1 MQLLVVLGALSRD
14 RRDGEYSLVDA
25 LVGGEEK
32 RMAQWREVERQM
44 LKMISG
50 LTIAVFLALNTP
62 KFFLLFGSLALVYAL
77 AHALAPRAYGRLREA
92 QMALRLMMKPF
103 VSLGARYKRARSRR
117 TKKRERRARFEAM
130 RQDRQALLKAEK
142 LQRLAR
148 LAQEEDTPVVATSET
163 VYKDARDKEEGQKR
177 ALALTGSAGCT
188 GVLCGAPGAAVPN
201 PFSTSLLPTF
211 VALPYSATRSR
222 HCLSSYM
229 GPARA
234 RGMGASLDGGGE
246 VKIQAALCFTRAGEN
261 QSFGG
266 AGRQDNANTF
276 DRF

>member
-163 VYKDARDKEEGQKR
+163 VYKDAGVEFRQEQPELETRRKARKELWRYLEAQGVP
-177 ALALTGSAGCT
+177 GYSAGHREPPSRT
-188 GVLCGAPGAAVPN
+188 LSQP
-201 PFSTSLLPTF
+201 
-211 VALPYSATRSR
+211 RSSR
-222 HCLSSYM
+222 RS
-229 GPARA
+229 
-234 RGMGASLDGGGE
+234 
-246 VKIQAALCFTRAGEN
+246 
-261 QSFGG
+261 
-266 AGRQDNANTF
+266 
-276 DRF
+276 